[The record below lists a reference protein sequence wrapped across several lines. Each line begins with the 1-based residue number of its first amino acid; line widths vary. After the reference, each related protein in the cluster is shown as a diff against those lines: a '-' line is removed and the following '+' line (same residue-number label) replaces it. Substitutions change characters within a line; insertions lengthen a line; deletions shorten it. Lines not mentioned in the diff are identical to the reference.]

1 MLWFTPLISLIYTAT
16 WSIFTNLT
24 PFIQF
29 STVNSLQSIQDNH
42 FKHLILAFIHQS
54 HTLPTYLSWSETN
67 LLTMTLKSLCDQP
80 QSISWTSPHQFSSF
94 AQSCQILCNSMD
106 CSTPSFPVHHR
117 LPELTQTHVQRVTDA
132 IRTSYHLSSASP
144 PAINL
149 FQSQFFTSGD
159 QSIGVSASAS
169 VLPMNILNWF
179 PLGWTGWISF

>member
-1 MLWFTPLISLIYTAT
+1 MSWLFLKWEHLSQSGAHDASPQRSEGTLGRKWVTVLDVDWRKSTHVFQKYLLSRYSMTNHKLDAT
-16 WSIFTNLT
+16 DQILSINKYNT
-24 PFIQF
+24 
-29 STVNSLQSIQDNH
+29 
-42 FKHLILAFIHQS
+42 
-54 HTLPTYLSWSETN
+54 
-67 LLTMTLKSLCDQP
+67 
-80 QSISWTSPHQFSSF
+80 HQFSSV